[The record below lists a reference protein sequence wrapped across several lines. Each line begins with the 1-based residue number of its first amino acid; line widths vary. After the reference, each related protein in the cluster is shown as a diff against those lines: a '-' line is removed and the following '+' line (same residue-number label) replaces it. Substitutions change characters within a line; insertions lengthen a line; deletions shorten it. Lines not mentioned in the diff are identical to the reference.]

1 MKSFKVIFAVALT
14 LGAAYYLTSSKNEE
28 SSSKTPTTSNEA
40 LQVSPD
46 SSNKNLANE
55 KSREESQKNQDKLE
69 DEKQQEE
76 TQLKQDE
83 ELGLSTLQEFDE
95 ISEEQKLSLIQNS
108 KIMREFAVRQTRSDT
123 LVERLRDLEAKP
135 LVMNDENPYTG
146 SMKVVRTR
154 SPFPGTRYFHAQYF
168 DNEQNEEYVQ
178 HMSFEFRPGDQSFEA
193 VKKSIKTAFK
203 LGEPLEDKE
212 NFISWRQGEDYVVW
226 IKKMDLKDM
235 KDDPF
240 NAYSKEDVGTIRVAK
255 ELEIHDQ
262 APSFHMQQGEPENQK
277 P

>member
-1 MKSFKVIFAVALT
+1 MKSFKIIFALAFIAF
-14 LGAAYYLTSSKNEE
+14 AAFYFANLEEDSSNQA
-28 SSSKTPTTSNEA
+28 PATTSNE
-40 LQVSPD
+40 
-46 SSNKNLANE
+46 
-55 KSREESQKNQDKLE
+55 SQKDSQESSRPSATDNSKDDKADEKKRGKTQAKAGDQKRSQTQQE
-69 DEKQQEE
+69 DELTLKTLAEFEDIPEE
-76 TQLKQDE
+76 HK
-83 ELGLSTLQEFDE
+83 S
-95 ISEEQKLSLIQNS
+95 SLIQNS
-108 KIMREFAVRQTRSDT
+108 KIIKDFAVRETRSDA
-123 LVERLRDLEAKP
+123 LIEKLRELEARP

-178 HMSFEFRPGDQSFEA
+178 HMSFEFRPGAQSFEA

-212 NFISWRQGEDYVVW
+212 DFISWRQGDDYIVW
-226 IKKMDLKDM
+226 IKKMELSDM

-262 APSFHMQQGEPENQK
+262 SPSFHMQQGEPEEN
-277 P
+277 